1 MSLKISSTMHAPSSS
16 KKPAAPKFHL
26 TGKPLLANIR
36 KATEQTVKGIQHVF
50 HLRPAGEKAKPATL
64 PIQKNAV
71 AEKTQTGK
79 STQAKKQT
87 SKEQASTL
95 KPAKQFNW
103 LPKAMWGVSAVMIL
117 IVAYL
122 TLQFFSLIPNVS
134 AATSQVETTQQAPV
148 LPAYSSTPVVSL
160 ERVTDPKTVIPD
172 RSLDYILRYSVQP
185 LESIGSIAAKFNL
198 KRETI
203 LWSNEKGLR
212 TDPNTIPVNFIL
224 YVPPVDGVY
233 YEWKD
238 GDTLDAV
245 AAKYEVDPSA
255 ILTWPSNH
263 LDLTD
268 PQIVPGQYVMIPG
281 GQGTPI
287 EWVVSIPYTL
297 HSGAN
302 RSVDGQCNVTGYYP
316 WSGGF
321 VWPTT
326 SHLISGND
334 FWGGHLGIDIG
345 AYTGDAV
352 WAASA
357 GVVIWAGSMEG
368 GYGNVVVLEHDNGG
382 DIWVTLYAH
391 LSAINVKCG
400 QEVAQGQTIGASGTS
415 GNSTGPHLH
424 FEVRENGSFVNPH
437 YVVSP

>member
-1 MSLKISSTMHAPSSS
+1 MHAPSSS
-16 KKPAAPKFHL
+16 QKPAPKKLHL
-26 TGKPLLANIR
+26 TGKPLLAKIK
-36 KATEQTVKGIQHVF
+36 KATEQTVMGIQHAFRSRSVSVQPKPEPV
-50 HLRPAGEKAKPATL
+50 PAR
-64 PIQKNAV
+64 KNMV
-71 AEKTQTGK
+71 VEKTPAALTVK
-79 STQAKKQT
+79 AREHA
-87 SKEQASTL
+87 SKEQPSTP
-95 KPAKQFNW
+95 KPEKQLNW
-103 LPKAMWGVSAVMIL
+103 LPKVMWGVSVAMVL
-117 IVAYL
+117 IVVYL
-122 TLQFFSLIPNVS
+122 VLQFFSLIPNVV
-134 AATSQVETTQQAPV
+134 AATTQVKTTQQAPV
-148 LPAYSSTPVVSL
+148 LPAFSSAQVNSL
-160 ERVTDPKTVIPD
+160 ERITDLKTIIPD

-203 LWSNEKGLR
+203 LWSNEKDLR
-212 TDPNTIPVNFIL
+212 SDPNTIPVNSIL

-245 AAKYEVDPSA
+245 AAKYKVDPSA

-268 PQIVPGQYVMIPG
+268 PQIVSGQYVMIPG

-287 EWVVSIPYTL
+287 EWVVTIPYTL

-302 RSVDGQCNVTGYYP
+302 KSVYGQCTVTDYVQ

-321 VWPTT
+321 IWPTT
-326 SHLISGND
+326 NTRISGND
-334 FWGGHLGIDIG
+334 FWAGHLGIDIG
-345 AYTGDAV
+345 ANLGDPV

-357 GVVIWAGSMEG
+357 GVVIWAGGMQG
-368 GYGNVVVLEHDNGG
+368 GYGNVVVIESDNGN
-382 DIWVTLYAH
+382 DVWITLYAH
-391 LSAINVKCG
+391 LSQVYVHCG
-400 QEVAQGQTIGASGTS
+400 DIVLQRQSIGAAGSS

>member
-1 MSLKISSTMHAPSSS
+1 MHAPDSSQTS
-16 KKPAAPKFHL
+16 VSPKFKIS
-26 TGKPLLANIR
+26 GKPLLAKIK
-36 KATEQTVKGIQHVF
+36 KATEQSVKGIRRFF
-50 HLRPAGEKAKPATL
+50 HFRNASEKSKLVVVPSRKNIKAERKPVAQVTKAK
-64 PIQKNAV
+64 Q
-71 AEKTQTGK
+71 
-79 STQAKKQT
+79 QT
-87 SKEQASTL
+87 SKEQVAAR
-95 KPAKQFNW
+95 KPGKQLNW
-103 LPKAMWGVSAVMIL
+103 LPKVMWGISAVMVL

-122 TLQFFSLIPNVS
+122 ILQFFSLIPNVS
-134 AATSQVETTQQAPV
+134 AATSQVQISEQAPI
-148 LPAYSSTPVVSL
+148 LPTYSSTPVVSL
-160 ERVTDPKTVIPD
+160 ERVTDPKTIIPD

-203 LWSNEKGLR
+203 LWSNEKDLR
-212 TDPNTIPVNFIL
+212 TDPNTIPVNSIL

-245 AAKYEVDPSA
+245 AAKYKVDPSA

-268 PQIVPGQYVMIPG
+268 PQIAPGQYVMIPG

-287 EWVVSIPYTL
+287 EWVVTIPYAL

-302 RSVDGQCNVTGYYP
+302 RSVDGQCSVTGYYP

-321 VWPTT
+321 IWPTA

-334 FWGGHLGIDIG
+334 FWAGHLGIDIG

-357 GVVIWAGSMEG
+357 GVVIWAGGMEG
-368 GYGNVVVLEHDNGG
+368 GYGNVVVLEHDNGANV
-382 DIWVTLYAH
+382 WVTLYAH
-391 LSAINVKCG
+391 LSAINVHCG
-400 QEVAQGQTIGASGTS
+400 DVVSQGQVIAASGNS

>member
-1 MSLKISSTMHAPSSS
+1 MHAPSSS
-16 KKPAAPKFHL
+16 QKPASPKFHL
-26 TGKPLLANIR
+26 TVKPLLEKIK
-36 KATEQTVKGIQHVF
+36 KATEQTLKGIQHVF
-50 HLRPAGEKAKPATL
+50 HLHPASEKVKLVVVPSRKNIIVEKAP
-64 PIQKNAV
+64 V
-71 AEKTQTGK
+71 VKTTK
-79 STQAKKQT
+79 SRQQS
-87 SKEQASTL
+87 SKEQVPTQ
-95 KPAKQFNW
+95 KPAKQLNW
-103 LPKAMWGVSAVMIL
+103 LPKVMWGVSAVMVL

-134 AATSQVETTQQAPV
+134 AATSQVQATQQAPV
-148 LPAYSSTPVVSL
+148 LPVYSSTSEVSL
-160 ERVTDPKTVIPD
+160 ERVTDPRTIIPD
-172 RSLDYILRYSVQP
+172 RSLDFIQRYAVQP
-185 LESIGSIAAKFNL
+185 LESVNSIAIKFKL
-198 KRETI
+198 KPDTI
-203 LWSNEKGLR
+203 LWSNEKQLR
-212 TDPNTIPVNFIL
+212 SDPNTIPVNSIL

-245 AAKYEVDPSA
+245 ATKYKVDPSA

-263 LDLTD
+263 LDLTN
-268 PQIVPGQYVMIPG
+268 PQIAPGQYVMIPG
-281 GQGTPI
+281 GKGTPI
-287 EWVVSIPYTL
+287 EWVVTIPYAL

-302 RSVDGQCNVTGYYP
+302 RSVEGQCSVTGYYP

-321 VWPTT
+321 IWPTA

-334 FWGGHLGIDIG
+334 FWAGHLGIDIG

-357 GVVIWAGSMEG
+357 GVVIWAGGMEG
-368 GYGNVVVLEHDNGG
+368 GYGNVVVLEHDNGA
-382 DIWVTLYAH
+382 DVWVTLYAH
-391 LSAINVKCG
+391 LSAINVHCG
-400 QEVAQGQTIGASGTS
+400 DVVSQGQVIGASGSS